1 MKISKI
7 DAELVHE
14 AGHYVTKLLEHKL
27 SDSIEFHT
35 VDHAIYVVG
44 QAEYIGI
51 NSGLNDEQINVV
63 KLCAWFHDAG
73 YVNDPE
79 NHEKES
85 ARIAEKFLTSKG
97 ADNSIIKQVN
107 DCILATCIPQ
117 KPNDLISRVLCDAD
131 LCHLSEENYLERI
144 EKMRT
149 EWINLS
155 GEKISK
161 YKFYKLSV
169 TFFQTHQYHTDF
181 AKKELSPKKE
191 KNFQLLQKYCAAAE
205 QKKEK
210 PTNYSRGVESMFR
223 LTARNQISLSSIADN
238 KSNILISVNAIIMS
252 IIMTVFITRV
262 EELTIFFLPIIIFV
276 IFCLV
281 TIVFAILS
289 TRPNISTD
297 TFGKENIKPYPVNLL
312 FFGNF
317 YKMEQDE
324 YELAMN
330 DLMKNDGSLYAA
342 MIRDQYSLG
351 KVLAKK
357 YKLLRMAYNVFMF
370 GIIISALV
378 FVFVFIIR

>member
-1 MKISKI
+1 MKINKI
-7 DAELVHE
+7 DAELVQE
-14 AGHYVTKLLEHKL
+14 AGRYVAKLLEHKL
-27 SDSIEFHT
+27 PDSIEFHT
-35 VDHAIYVVG
+35 IDHAKYVVG
-44 QAEYIGI
+44 KAEFIGI
-51 NSGLNDEQINVV
+51 NSGLNDDQINVV

-73 YVNDPE
+73 YANDPE

-97 ADNSIIKQVN
+97 VDNNIIKQVN
-107 DCILATCIPQ
+107 DCILTTCIPQ
-117 KPNDLISRVLCDAD
+117 NPKDLISKVLCDAD

-144 EKMRT
+144 EKMRK

-155 GEKISK
+155 DKKISK
-161 YKFYKLSV
+161 PKFYKLSV
-169 TFFQTHQYHTDF
+169 KFFQTHQYHTDF

-191 KNFQLLQKYCAAAE
+191 TNFQLLQKNSVMSE
-205 QKKEK
+205 QTKAK
-210 PTNYSRGVESMFR
+210 PNNYTRGVDSMFR

-238 KSNILISVNAIIMS
+238 KSNILISVNTIILS
-252 IIMTVFITRV
+252 VIMTVFIARFQEV
-262 EELTIFFLPIIIFV
+262 TIFILPIIIFM

-297 TFGKENIKPYPVNLL
+297 SFGNENIKQYPVNLL

-317 YKMEQDE
+317 YKMEPDE

-330 DLMKNDGSLYAA
+330 ELMKNDGSLYAA

-370 GIIISALV
+370 GIIISVLV
-378 FVFVFIIR
+378 FVYVFIGV